1 MRILC
6 LDYGTKRIGV
16 AVSDPLGL
24 TAQGVQVVNKG
35 ASFIED
41 IKELE
46 KIIGRYE
53 EVEEIVVGLPKT
65 MSGEI
70 GIAAE
75 KVLEFVGFLKDHF
88 KGKKIT
94 TWDERL
100 TTKIASRMFRD
111 AGISTKKSRGIIDK
125 SAAVFI
131 LQNYLDS
138 M

>member
-53 EVEEIVVGLPKT
+53 K
-65 MSGEI
+65 M
-70 GIAAE
+70 A
-75 KVLEFVGFLKDHF
+75 
-88 KGKKIT
+88 
-94 TWDERL
+94 
-100 TTKIASRMFRD
+100 
-111 AGISTKKSRGIIDK
+111 
-125 SAAVFI
+125 
-131 LQNYLDS
+131 
-138 M
+138 